1 MTITCAIMRVVDQSR
16 IRQYVVLFDISTPED
31 SPWKTTSSDVV
42 RFLGYFHLLI
52 QHHSERYY
60 SDYQM
65 YVAKDFVDKSWIS
78 QPWFFFDVYTPEDAV
93 FHGLSSGV
101 IRVLGGP
108 HFFIQNVE
116 ILEKTT
122 NVFIERL
129 SSSTLF
135 SHRFIYMS
143 TRKICELREQEMLFL
158 LV

>member
-1 MTITCAIMRVVDQSR
+1 MIFNYIMSRGKSEIPVLPYSHRTPIVLPRTPLYSHCTPSYSLVLPKMLGVDEVS
-16 IRQYVVLFDISTPED
+16 LFP
-31 SPWKTTSSDVV
+31 PC
-42 RFLGYFHLLI
+42 
-52 QHHSERYY
+52 
-60 SDYQM
+60 YQM